1 MTKAPLA
8 RGLIIK
14 GRWACFARQARFCGP
29 GFGAACG
36 PIERSCGGYETSLPS
51 DPQFIVELL
60 TGGVG
65 VVGAT
70 SPDGFGLSLVR
81 DRSR

>member
-1 MTKAPLA
+1 ME
-8 RGLIIK
+8 
-14 GRWACFARQARFCGP
+14 FARADSMVRTCELHGVPCAP